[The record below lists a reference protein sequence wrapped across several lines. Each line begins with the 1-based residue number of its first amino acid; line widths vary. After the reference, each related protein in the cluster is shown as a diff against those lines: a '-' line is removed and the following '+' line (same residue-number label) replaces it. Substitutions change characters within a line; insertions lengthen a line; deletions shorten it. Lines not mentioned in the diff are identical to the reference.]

1 MGTSSYIYAIGKRT
15 LAAIVCALTLL
26 GCDSVIYDGEGDCS
40 VNYRVKFRYDMNL
53 KFADAFAREVES
65 VTLYLLDG
73 GGRVVWQRTES
84 GEALG
89 KEGYAMEV
97 DVAPGTYDLLA
108 WCGSTDKG
116 SFRIPE
122 SASGK
127 ELTCTLMRESGTDGT
142 GHVREDLDRLYHGY
156 LPNQTF
162 GDTEGTYTYVVPLVK
177 NTNNVR
183 VVLQQTSGERL
194 DEKRFSFRITAENGR
209 MDWDNQLLPDEPVTY
224 HAWHKQSATAGTALP
239 DLPDAVTSVQC
250 RYRRADHRTANGAR
264 QERDGPGGN
273 RNESAAT
280 TAGGIAGGAQDEADG
295 ARQRHRKDRSQHP
308 AGGLRPAGQ
317 RRIPPGYGRA
327 GIPRPHGRVQHRMRA
342 GRGNALGQHEHQ
354 HPFVENGL
362 AKYGN
367 LTIYAH
373 VTERNHTHFHLSR
386 DARRRD
392 ARVVPPD
399 RT

>member
-1 MGTSSYIYAIGKRT
+1 MGTSSYIYAISKRT

-53 KFADAFAREVES
+53 KFADAFAHEVES

-97 DVAPGTYDLLA
+97 DGAPGTYDLLA

-122 SASGK
+122 SSSGK
-127 ELTCTLMRESGTDGT
+127 ELTCTLKRESGSDGT

-183 VVLQQTSGERL
+183 VVLQQRSGERL
-194 DEKRFSFRITAENGR
+194 DEKRFSFRITA
-209 MDWDNQLLPDEPVTY
+209 
-224 HAWHKQSATAGTALP
+224 
-239 DLPDAVTSVQC
+239 
-250 RYRRADHRTANGAR
+250 
-264 QERDGPGGN
+264 
-273 RNESAAT
+273 
-280 TAGGIAGGAQDEADG
+280 
-295 ARQRHRKDRSQHP
+295 
-308 AGGLRPAGQ
+308 
-317 RRIPPGYGRA
+317 
-327 GIPRPHGRVQHRMRA
+327 
-342 GRGNALGQHEHQ
+342 
-354 HPFVENGL
+354 
-362 AKYGN
+362 
-367 LTIYAH
+367 
-373 VTERNHTHFHLSR
+373 
-386 DARRRD
+386 
-392 ARVVPPD
+392 
-399 RT
+399 

>member
-1 MGTSSYIYAIGKRT
+1 MSVPAALSAKGPDRAGPDELNRVTEMGTSSYIYAIGKRT

-142 GHVREDLDRLYHGY
+142 GHIREDLDRLYHGY

-209 MDWDNQLLPDEPVTY
+209 MDWT
-224 HAWHKQSATAGTALP
+224 
-239 DLPDAVTSVQC
+239 TSCC
-250 RYRRADHRTANGAR
+250 RT
-264 QERDGPGGN
+264 N
-273 RNESAAT
+273 R
-280 TAGGIAGGAQDEADG
+280 
-295 ARQRHRKDRSQHP
+295 
-308 AGGLRPAGQ
+308 
-317 RRIPPGYGRA
+317 
-327 GIPRPHGRVQHRMRA
+327 
-342 GRGNALGQHEHQ
+342 
-354 HPFVENGL
+354 
-362 AKYGN
+362 
-367 LTIYAH
+367 
-373 VTERNHTHFHLSR
+373 
-386 DARRRD
+386 
-392 ARVVPPD
+392 
-399 RT
+399 

>member
-53 KFADAFAREVES
+53 KFADAFAHEVES
-65 VTLYLLDG
+65 VTLYLLD

-239 DLPDAVTSVQC
+239 DLPDAVTSVNAVIAELTTARLMVRDKSATVRAETGTNPPQLQPEELPEE
-250 RYRRADHRTANGAR
+250 RKMRLTVRDNDTGKTVLSIPLVDYALLVKGEYRRDMDE
-264 QERDGPGGN
+264 QEFLDRMDEYNIVCVLGEGMRWVSMSIN
-273 RNESAAT
+273 IHSWKMVWQNT
-280 TAGGIAGGAQDEADG
+280 GI
-295 ARQRHRKDRSQHP
+295 
-308 AGGLRPAGQ
+308 
-317 RRIPPGYGRA
+317 
-327 GIPRPHGRVQHRMRA
+327 
-342 GRGNALGQHEHQ
+342 
-354 HPFVENGL
+354 
-362 AKYGN
+362 
-367 LTIYAH
+367 
-373 VTERNHTHFHLSR
+373 
-386 DARRRD
+386 
-392 ARVVPPD
+392 
-399 RT
+399 

>member
-15 LAAIVCALTLL
+15 LAAIVCALTML

-53 KFADAFAREVES
+53 KFADAIRPR
-65 VTLYLLDG
+65 
-73 GGRVVWQRTES
+73 GRVGNALSARRRRQGGLQRTES

-122 SASGK
+122 SSSGK
-127 ELTCTLMRESGTDGT
+127 ELTCTLKRESGSDGT

-250 RYRRADHRTANGAR
+250 RCRGADHRTADGAR
-264 QERDGPGGN
+264 QERDVPVGN
-273 RNESAAT
+273 RSEYAGAAP
-280 TAGGIAGGAQDEADG
+280 EELPEE
-295 ARQRHRKDRSQHP
+295 RKMRLTVRDNDTGKTVLS
-308 AGGLRPAGQ
+308 
-317 RRIPPGYGRA
+317 IPLVDY
-327 GIPRPHGRVQHRMRA
+327 
-342 GRGNALGQHEHQ
+342 ALLVKGE
-354 HPFVENGL
+354 
-362 AKYGN
+362 Y
-367 LTIYAH
+367 
-373 VTERNHTHFHLSR
+373 
-386 DARRRD
+386 RRD
-392 ARVVPPD
+392 MDDQEFLD
-399 RT
+399 RMDEYNIVCVLGEGMRWISMSINIHSWKMVWQNTGI